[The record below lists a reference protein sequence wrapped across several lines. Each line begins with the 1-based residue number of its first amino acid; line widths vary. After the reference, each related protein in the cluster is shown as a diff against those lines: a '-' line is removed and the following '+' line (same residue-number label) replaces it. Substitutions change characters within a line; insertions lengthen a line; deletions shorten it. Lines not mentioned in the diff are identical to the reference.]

1 MLPGVGY
8 VLFCD
13 AYLGLLFSP
22 AFGHKVFLL
31 SHSATGMGKKQKYK
45 LQSSLTSKVVLFEEM

>member
-31 SHSATGMGKKQKYK
+31 SPLCHGDG
-45 LQSSLTSKVVLFEEM
+45 EEAEV